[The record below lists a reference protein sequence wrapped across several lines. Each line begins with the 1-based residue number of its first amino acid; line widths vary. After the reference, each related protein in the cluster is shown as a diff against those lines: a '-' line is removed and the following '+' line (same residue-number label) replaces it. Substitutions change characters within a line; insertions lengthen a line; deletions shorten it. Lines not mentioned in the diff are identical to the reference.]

1 MTREDVLN
9 NIRANY
15 RQYGVDMA
23 AIEENIRS
31 GVAEGLSYQTIY

>member
-31 GVAEGLSYQTIY
+31 GEAQGF